1 MDDDADELKKQVRTL
16 EQINF
21 QLTNKMANFAEKVE
35 NSFFFL
41 LKINIMFIKFVIIK
55 QKLALLKMTEINEMD
70 RISLNKQFRKFKKNI
85 LRFKI
90 SV

>member
-55 QKLALLKMTEINEMD
+55 
-70 RISLNKQFRKFKKNI
+70 
-85 LRFKI
+85 
-90 SV
+90 